1 MGPMLCGCLKS
12 GQGACSSHRAHRLG
26 SNCLCQ
32 VFDFNGDSWATFCMR
47 QSCTTVAPAS
57 GRQLFLQIR
66 RLAAVYW
73 YWSVFRASGANSAR
87 QLGVFVE
94 KLRAPQAA
102 PEVIE
107 ERARVWRLYRSALRA
122 PTAPTQEA
130 AEQIAPGSTR
140 TFTHPLWSLLFTLLN
155 EGSSLSSRSTK
166 QLLRSAQ
173 SIRPEFRHG
182 LGEPVLQTRRFW
194 SHVVKDA
201 CFLDRLF
208 VALLMAKHAACEMD
222 PDALRKWQ
230 HCVYTVT
237 LLQGWRLSKSHIH
250 GPFLDLLDHVFSSLS
265 QNLEVRIGV
274 SRMAHLRRMGLLVS
288 RFLSDPNVKGKTVRH
303 FDAWMC
309 QRIWG
314 PRGDHIEMNLAI
326 SPDVV
331 PVDPSNLHHRIAAAQ
346 INCEQAEFYQR
357 YSRTLDAVM
366 REHRR

>member
-1 MGPMLCGCLKS
+1 MLGGCLKS
-12 GQGACSSHRAHRLG
+12 KQGACSTQPAHEPASTRLR
-26 SNCLCQ
+26 Q
-32 VFDFNGDSWATFCMR
+32 MFDFNGDSWSSFCMR
-47 QSCTTVAPAS
+47 QSCTTVAPPS
-57 GRQLFLQIR
+57 GRQLFVQVR
-66 RLAAVYW
+66 RLASVYW
-73 YWSVFRASGANSAR
+73 YWSVFQASGVNSAR
-87 QLGVFVE
+87 HLGVFVE
-94 KLRAPQAA
+94 TLRAPQATS
-102 PEVIE
+102 EVIE
-107 ERARVWRLYRSALRA
+107 ERARVWRLYRSASRTPSA
-122 PTAPTQEA
+122 STQEA
-130 AEQIAPGSTR
+130 AEQIVPGSTG
-140 TFTHPLWSLLFTLLN
+140 TFTHPLWRLLFTLLN
-155 EGSSLSSRSTK
+155 ERSPLSSRSAK

-182 LGEPVLQTRRFW
+182 LGEPVLQTRHFW
-194 SHVVKDA
+194 SNVVTNA

-208 VALLMAKHAACEMD
+208 VALLMAQHAACEMD

-274 SRMAHLRRMGLLVS
+274 SRMAHLRRMELLVS

>member
-1 MGPMLCGCLKS
+1 
-12 GQGACSSHRAHRLG
+12 
-26 SNCLCQ
+26 
-32 VFDFNGDSWATFCMR
+32 MR
-47 QSCTTVAPAS
+47 QSCTTVSPAS

-194 SHVVKDA
+194 SNVVKSA
-201 CFLDRLF
+201 CFLDGLF
-208 VALLMAKHAACEMD
+208 VALLLARHAARER
-222 PDALRKWQ
+222 DADAQRKWQ
-230 HCVYTVT
+230 RRAYT
-237 LLQGWRLSKSHIH
+237 LALMQGWSLIQRRIQ
-250 GPFLDLLDHVFSSLS
+250 GPFLDLLDHVLSTLS

-274 SRMAHLRRMGLLVS
+274 SRMAHLRGMELLVS

-303 FDAWMC
+303 FDAWMS

-314 PRGDHIEMNLAI
+314 PRGDHVEMNLAI
-326 SPDVV
+326 SPDIV

-346 INCEQAEFYQR
+346 INCEHAEFCQR

-366 REHRR
+366 LEHRR